1 MENPN
6 LKWMMPGGIL
16 GNLYI
21 GISHLINLVVSN
33 MNGVSTILGMIGWND
48 PDFGG
53 WNHQRRI
60 SQGTMMILPW
70 TRWDLML
77 LVWLGIL
84 QPKHQIVGCK

>member
-48 PDFGG
+48 LYFWRLKPPATDFTR
-53 WNHQRRI
+53 NNDDF
-60 SQGTMMILPW
+60 TMDM
-70 TRWDLML
+70 
-77 LVWLGIL
+77 LGIW
-84 QPKHQIVGCK
+84 CF

>member
-21 GISHLINLVVSN
+21 GISHLINLGVSN
-33 MNGVSTILGMIGWND
+33 MNGVSTILGMIGLND

-53 WNHQRRI
+53 
-60 SQGTMMILPW
+60 
-70 TRWDLML
+70 
-77 LVWLGIL
+77 
-84 QPKHQIVGCK
+84 